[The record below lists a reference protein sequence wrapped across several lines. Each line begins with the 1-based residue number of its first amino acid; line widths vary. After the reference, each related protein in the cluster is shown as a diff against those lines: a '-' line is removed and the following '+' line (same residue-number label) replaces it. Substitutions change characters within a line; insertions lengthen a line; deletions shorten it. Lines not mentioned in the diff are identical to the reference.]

1 MTVSRR
7 RAVLLLLAS
16 VCVVLLGIGPAAAE
30 RGAPG
35 ARDSLRAALTDQN
48 FYFVMQDRFANG
60 TTANDTGGLTGDRLA
75 TGFDPTAK
83 GFYHGGDLV
92 GLRQKLSYIKGLGTT
107 AIWMTPSFKNKPV
120 QGTGANIS
128 AGYHGYWITDFTQID
143 PHLGTNQ
150 DLKDLI
156 DAAHRK
162 GMKVFFDIIT
172 NHTADVIDYREGQ
185 YTYVPKS
192 VRPYRDAT
200 GAPFDDRDYAGTN
213 RFPALDPA
221 VSFPYT
227 PFVPAAEA
235 AVKKPAWL
243 NDPIHYHNRGDST
256 FSGENSQYGDFF
268 GLDDL
273 FTEQPA
279 VVNGMIDVYKSW
291 VRDFG
296 IDGFRIDTVKHVND
310 EFWQKWTPAILNE
323 AHRVGKKNFY
333 MFGEVYDTT
342 RPFTSHYTTDDKLQ
356 AVLDFPFQRAAQDF
370 AAGSTPT
377 DNLRNLFVDD
387 DWYTDA
393 DSNAYQLPTF
403 LGNHDMGR
411 IGLFVR
417 QGQPGESDASDLA
430 RDRLAHE
437 LMYFSRGNP
446 VVYYGDEQGFVGDGG
461 DQDARQDMFPS
472 QVATYNDD
480 DDIGTDATP
489 ADANFDPGHP
499 LYRAIAQLAAVT
511 KRNPA
516 LRNGTMQVRSS
527 ADTAGVFAFSRTDRR
542 DQVEYVVALNN
553 ATSAK
558 SASVPTYSAGQ
569 RFTKVYG
576 SGPDRLRTNASR
588 DLGVTV
594 PALSAVVYR
603 AGARLPR
610 SHAAPTLTV
619 AAGDATTAGRLPVT
633 AAVGSSSFNQVTFY
647 QRAARSNGSVGH
659 GDWQLLGTD
668 DNAPYRV
675 FANVADRTPG
685 SKVEYLAV
693 VKDNAG
699 HQARATR
706 IATVPEPP
714 APVTTAVVH
723 YKRPAGDYD
732 SWGLHLWGDA
742 IADTAATDWAAPR
755 PPDQIDDSGAVFRIP
770 LKDGALPVN
779 FIVHTPSGD
788 TVPTTREPGGDR
800 SFVPAEHAEIWLQ
813 AGDPTIYF
821 APPTS

>member
-7 RAVLLLLAS
+7 RALLLSLLS
-16 VCVVLLGIGPAAAE
+16 VCLVLLGSGPVLAE
-30 RGAPG
+30 PTYGSSAPR
-35 ARDSLRAALTDQN
+35 ARDSLRGALTDQN

-60 TTANDTGGLTGDRLA
+60 TTANDAGGLTGDRLV

-83 GFYHGGDLV
+83 GFYHGGDLI
-92 GLRQKLSYIKGLGTT
+92 GLRKKLSYIKGLGTT

-120 QGTGANIS
+120 QGAGADLS

-143 PHLGTNQ
+143 PHLGSNQ

-156 DAAHRK
+156 EAAHKR

-172 NHTADVIDYREGQ
+172 NHTADVINYREG
-185 YTYVPKS
+185 TYDYIPKS
-192 VRPYRDAT
+192 AGPYRDASGT
-200 GAPFDDRDYAGTN
+200 PFDDRDYAGTK
-213 RFPALDPA
+213 RFPKLDPA
-221 VSFPYT
+221 MSFPYT

-235 AVKKPAWL
+235 TVKRPAWL
-243 NDPIHYHNRGDST
+243 NDPIHYHNRGNST
-256 FSGENSQYGDFF
+256 FSGENSLYGDFF

-279 VVNGMIDVYKSW
+279 VVNGMIDIYKSW

-310 EFWQKWTPAILNE
+310 EFWQQWTPAILNE
-323 AHRVGKKNFY
+323 AHRAGKQDFF
-333 MFGEVYDTT
+333 MFGEVFDTS
-342 RPFTSHYTTDDKLQ
+342 RPFTSHFTTDDRLQ

-370 AAGSTPT
+370 AAGSRPT
-377 DNLRNLFVDD
+377 NSLREFFVDD

-411 IGLFVR
+411 IGLFIR
-417 QGQPGESDASDLA
+417 QAQPGQGAGADLA

-472 QVATYNDD
+472 QVASYNDD
-480 DDIGTDATP
+480 DNIGTAATP
-489 ADANFDPGHP
+489 AQDNFDPSHP
-499 LYRAIAQLAAVT
+499 LYAAIRQLAAVT
-511 KRNPA
+511 ARNRA
-516 LRNGTMQVRSS
+516 LRNGAMQVRSS
-527 ADTAGVFAFSRTDRR
+527 EAGAGVFAFSRTDRR
-542 DQVEYVVALNN
+542 DQIEYVVALNN
-553 ATSAK
+553 ATTSK
-558 SASVPTYSAGQ
+558 SAAIQTYSAKQ

-576 SGPDRLRTNASR
+576 SGPSRLRTDTARTLAVN
-588 DLGVTV
+588 V

-603 AGARLPR
+603 ADDRVAR
-610 SHAAPTLTV
+610 SKAAPKISVT
-619 AAGDATTAGRLPVT
+619 AADDATVSGRLPVT
-633 AAVGSSSFNQVTFY
+633 ANVAGTGVNQVTFY
-647 QRAARSNGSVGH
+647 QRTSGQRG
-659 GDWQLLGTD
+659 WRLLGTD

-675 FANVADRTPG
+675 FPSVADVSAGTA
-685 SKVEYLAV
+685 VQFQAV
-693 VKDNAG
+693 VEDNAG
-699 HQARATR
+699 HQARAT
-706 IATVPEPP
+706 ATGTVPEPP

-723 YKRPAGDYD
+723 YNRPDGNYD

-742 IADTAATDWAAPR
+742 IDVAAGTDWAAPR
-755 PPDQIDDSGAVFRIP
+755 PPDEIDSTGAVFRIP
-770 LKDGALPVN
+770 LADGTQPLN
-779 FIVHTPSGD
+779 FIVHTPAGD

-800 SFVPAEHAEIWLQ
+800 SFVPAEHPEIWLQ
-813 AGDPTIYF
+813 ANDPQIHF
-821 APPTS
+821 APTGLP

>member
-7 RAVLLLLAS
+7 RALFLLLTSACAL
-16 VCVVLLGIGPAAAE
+16 VLGIGPATAV
-30 RGAPG
+30 RGGPADAG
-35 ARDSLRAALTDQN
+35 ARDSLRTALTDQN

-60 TTANDTGGLTGDRLA
+60 TTANDTGGLNGDRLA

-92 GLRQKLSYIKGLGTT
+92 GLRQKLPYIKGLGTT

-120 QGTGANIS
+120 QGTGTNTS

-156 DAAHRK
+156 AAAHRK

-172 NHTADVIDYREGQ
+172 NHTADVVNYREGQ
-185 YTYVPKS
+185 YSYIPKS
-192 VRPYRDAT
+192 VSPYRDAKGT
-200 GAPFDDRDYAGTN
+200 PFDDRDYAGTN
-213 RFPALDPA
+213 AFPTLDPA
-221 VSFPYT
+221 KSFPYT
-227 PFVPAAEA
+227 PFVAPAEA
-235 AVKKPAWL
+235 TVKQPAWL

-279 VVNGMIDVYKSW
+279 VVNGMIEVYKSW

-323 AHRVGKKNFY
+323 AHRVGKKDFF

-370 AAGSTPT
+370 AAGSQPT
-377 DNLRNLFVDD
+377 DNLRDLFVDD

-417 QGQPGESDASDLA
+417 QGQPGEPAAADLA

-472 QVATYNDD
+472 QVASYNDD
-480 DDIGTDATP
+480 DNIGTDATP
-489 ADANFDPGHP
+489 ADQNFDPGHP
-499 LYRAIAQLAAVT
+499 LYRAIADLAAVT

-516 LRNGTMQVRSS
+516 LRNGAMQVRTST
-527 ADTAGVFAFSRTDRR
+527 DQAGVFAFSRVDRR

-553 ATSAK
+553 ATIAK
-558 SASVPTYSAGQ
+558 TASITTYSANQ
-569 RFTKVYG
+569 KFRNIYG
-576 SGPDRLRTNASR
+576 SGPTRLRTKNDRTLA
-588 DLGVTV
+588 VTV

-603 AGARLPR
+603 ADARLAR
-610 SHAAPTLTV
+610 SPAAPAISVT
-619 AAGDATTAGRLPVT
+619 AGDATTAGRLPVT
-633 AAVGSSSFNQVTFY
+633 ATVAGTSFNQVTFY
-647 QRAARSNGSVGH
+647 QRPAGSSRAR
-659 GDWQLLGTD
+659 WTLLGTD

-675 FANVADRTPG
+675 FPSVAGQAPG
-685 SKVEYLAV
+685 STVEYLAV

-706 IATVPEPP
+706 VATVPEPP

-723 YKRPAGDYD
+723 YLRPAGDYD
-732 SWGLHLWGDA
+732 TWGLHLWGDA
-742 IADTAATDWAAPR
+742 IAEGVATDWAAPR
-755 PPDQIDDSGAVFRIP
+755 APSDIDSSGAVFRIP
-770 LKDGALPVN
+770 LKDGTLPVN

-800 SFVPAEHAEIWLQ
+800 SFVPTEHPEIWLQ
-813 AGDPTIYF
+813 AGDPTIRYT
-821 APPTS
+821 PPTP